1 MKFLINM
8 ENILIVG
15 SQGYIGTVLCS
26 ELIKKKINII
36 GVDNFIYSQKKINFN
51 SKKYS
56 FLKCDLRN
64 INKIVKIANTASQVV
79 ILAGLVGDPITK
91 KYKKLSENINFRGV
105 KKLIYA
111 LNKTNI
117 KKLIFVSTC
126 SNYGVKKSSKLVRE
140 EDVLSPVSLYANQ
153 KVKIENILLK
163 NKFNF
168 APVILR
174 FATAFGISPR
184 MRFDLT
190 VNEFVRDAIFKKHI
204 EIYEPKTYRPYCHV
218 KDFSEIIYKV
228 IKIDSKIIS
237 KQVFNCGSNANNFS
251 KLSIAN
257 LIKKQMKNI
266 KITINYAVKDKRN
279 YKVDFTKVQ
288 KYLNF
293 TPKYSVNKGIKEI
306 INYIKINK
314 NYKIFKNYSSNN
326 FGNYKIIKK
335 F

>member
-1 MKFLINM
+1 M
-8 ENILIVG
+8 ENILIIG
-15 SQGYIGTVLCS
+15 SQGYIGTVLCT
-26 ELIKKKINII
+26 ELIKKKLNII
-36 GVDNFIYSQKKINFN
+36 GVDNFIYSQKKIYFK
-51 SKKYS
+51 SKQYS

-64 INKIVKIANTASQVV
+64 VNKIAKIANSVSQVV

-91 KYKKLSENINFRGV
+91 KYKKLSEDINFKGI

-126 SNYGVKKSSKLVRE
+126 SNYGIKNSNKLVRE
-140 EDVLSPVSLYANQ
+140 EDVLSPVSLYANH

-163 NKFNF
+163 KKFNF

-174 FATAFGISPR
+174 FATAFGVSPR

-190 VNEFVRDAIFKKHI
+190 VNEFVRDAIFKKYI
-204 EIYEPKTYRPYCHV
+204 EVYEPKTYRPYCHV

-237 KQVFNCGSNANNFS
+237 KEVFNCGSNVNNFS

-257 LIKKQMKNI
+257 LIKKHIKNI
-266 KITINYAVKDKRN
+266 KIKINYAVKDRRN
-279 YKVDFTKVQ
+279 YKVDFTKVR
-288 KYLNF
+288 KFLNF
-293 TPKYSVNKGIKEI
+293 KPKYSVNKGIKEI

-314 NYKIFKNYSSNN
+314 NYKIFKDYSSNN
-326 FGNYKIIKK
+326 FGNYKIIKR